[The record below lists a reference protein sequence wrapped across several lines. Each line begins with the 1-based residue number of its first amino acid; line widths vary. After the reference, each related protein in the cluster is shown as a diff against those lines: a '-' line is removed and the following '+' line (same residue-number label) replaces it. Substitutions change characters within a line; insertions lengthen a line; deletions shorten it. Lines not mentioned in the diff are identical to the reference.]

1 VASQRYLVN
10 RTDAEN
16 NLNVINLLKQT
27 RLERKKEKRRNIL
40 LAAVTT
46 SALIILGLIISL

>member
-16 NLNVINLLKQT
+16 NLNVINLLKQA

-40 LAAVTT
+40 LAVVTT
-46 SALIILGLIISL
+46 SALIISGLIISL